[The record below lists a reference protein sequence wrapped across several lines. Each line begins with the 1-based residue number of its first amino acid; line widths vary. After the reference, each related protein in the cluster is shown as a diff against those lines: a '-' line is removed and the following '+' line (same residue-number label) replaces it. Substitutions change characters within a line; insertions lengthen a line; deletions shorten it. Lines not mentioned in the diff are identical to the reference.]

1 MATRTLT
8 PFRVEDQRLAELA
21 KVLSHP
27 ARVEILRIL
36 AERQSCV
43 CGEVVE
49 VLPLAQATVS
59 QHLKEL
65 KQAGLVSGTVDG
77 PYSCYCLNPAGLAEL
92 QTLMQQLWSAL
103 GQPINQ
109 AQTATPSLQVCAT
122 DCCAP
127 ATSQH

>member
-27 ARVEILRIL
+27 ARIEILRIL

-65 KQAGLVSGTVDG
+65 KQAGLIQGTVEG
-77 PYSCYCLNPAGLAEL
+77 PYSCYCLNPEGMAEL
-92 QTLMQQLWSAL
+92 QTLLSGLWQVLGNSAQAAMQPA
-103 GQPINQ
+103 
-109 AQTATPSLQVCAT
+109 AA
-122 DCCAP
+122 CCP
-127 ATSQH
+127 P

>member
-1 MATRTLT
+1 
-8 PFRVEDQRLAELA
+8 LAELA

-36 AERQSCV
+36 AERQGCV

-65 KQAGLVSGTVDG
+65 KQAGLVSGTVEG

-92 QTLMQQLWSAL
+92 QTLLQQLWSAL
-103 GQPINQ
+103 GQPIDPGK
-109 AQTATPSLQVCAT
+109 AAT
-122 DCCAP
+122 DSPEARTTNCCAP
-127 ATSQH
+127 AATQL